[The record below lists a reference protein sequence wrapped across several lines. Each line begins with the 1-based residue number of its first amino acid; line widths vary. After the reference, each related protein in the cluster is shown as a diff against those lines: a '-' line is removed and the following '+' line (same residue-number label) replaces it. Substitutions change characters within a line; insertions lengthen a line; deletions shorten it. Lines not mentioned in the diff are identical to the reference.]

1 VVRRHI
7 PDRPQ
12 RRTILAAYGGV
23 FVAGSLAWGIV
34 FDGFRPDRYDITG
47 AVDLPGRRRRDHV
60 FPPMTTPQQSKTLVR
75 RLVEIVNNRDLDA
88 LEEVA
93 SGQIAEAARRWIG
106 PFRDSF
112 PDFRMYVHD
121 VIAEGDKV
129 VGHFKCSG
137 THQGEWRGIP
147 PSGRRFEK
155 VDEIYIF
162 RVEDG
167 KLSSATAVVEDNLTR
182 MRQLGIQP

>member
-1 VVRRHI
+1 
-7 PDRPQ
+7 
-12 RRTILAAYGGV
+12 
-23 FVAGSLAWGIV
+23 
-34 FDGFRPDRYDITG
+34 
-47 AVDLPGRRRRDHV
+47 
-60 FPPMTTPQQSKTLVR
+60 MTAPEDSKALVR
-75 RLVEIVNNRDLDA
+75 RLVEIVNVGDLEA

-93 SGQIAEAARRWIG
+93 SGQIAEEARRWIG

-112 PDFRMYVHD
+112 PDFRMEVRD

-129 VGHFKCSG
+129 VGYFKCSG

-147 PSGRRFEK
+147 ASGRRFED

-162 RVEDG
+162 RVEEG
-167 KLSSATAVVEDNLTR
+167 KLSLAIAVVEDNLTR